1 MNRWRISTKKWKLQ
15 KRNAR
20 IKPIVT
26 EMKNTS
32 VISKLNT
39 AKRKKICELE
49 INQQKLPKPKYKEKN
64 EKQNTNTE
72 HQSWVCIVC
81 KS

>member
-49 INQQKLPKPKYKEKN
+49 INQ
-64 EKQNTNTE
+64 
-72 HQSWVCIVC
+72 
-81 KS
+81 